1 MQVEQIREPC
11 RRLRARAPQEWDG
24 FIEML
29 RIYVAEVVDAV
40 SEAEASEIM
49 EMKGRAQDCK
59 ALLRAF
65 TTLDP
70 PEPLF
75 PRS

>member
-1 MQVEQIREPC
+1 MNVEQLREPA
-11 RRLRARAPQEWDG
+11 RRLRARAPEEWDG
-24 FIEML
+24 FVETL
-29 RIYVAEVVDAV
+29 RVYVAEVVDAV
-40 SEAEASEIM
+40 SEAEADRIM

-59 ALLRAF
+59 ALLRAW